1 MTIPRTLPHFRI
13 CALLLLWIAFGLLPS
28 HGAEPDP
35 GNVLVIKEP
44 ISGEAKVRLL
54 RKWHRLRGSP
64 TATGVDEKGRPVT
77 IDTMALLWTIDMASL
92 EIPSYLNRDHL
103 AAAKKAAAAAA
114 VGLKRFPQTGAYVT
128 APLARLHGE
137 IARAERGDK
146 KLKGQW
152 YTPAQW
158 AEFQEKNR
166 STISRGTLV
175 LKNGTKY
182 NDVDITSATPQ
193 ELRIMH
199 SDGAAVIPMSE
210 VPVQFQREYLKNLL
224 PPAK

>member
-1 MTIPRTLPHFRI
+1 MTILRSFPRLPMCLFSLL
-13 CALLLLWIAFGLLPS
+13 CAALFLQLS
-28 HGAEPDP
+28 HGADPEP
-35 GNVLVIKEP
+35 GNLLVIKDA
-44 ISGEAKVRLL
+44 ISKQPRLQVV
-54 RKWHRLRGSP
+54 RKWKRVPGSP
-64 TATGVDEKGRPVT
+64 TATAVSDSGAPVT
-77 IDTMALLWTIDMASL
+77 IDTMALLWQVNLATL
-92 EIPSYLNRDHL
+92 EHPNFLTAEDLGS
-103 AAAKKAAAAAA
+103 AKKAAVAAA
-114 VGLKRFPQTGAYVT
+114 VGLKRYPQTGHYLT
-128 APLARLHGE
+128 APLARLRAE
-137 IARAERGDK
+137 IARAEKGDR

-158 AEFQEKNR
+158 AALQERNR

-182 NDVDITSATPQ
+182 HDVDITSATPK

-210 VPVQFQREYLKNLL
+210 VPVEFQREYLKNLL